1 MNSKTKTL
9 ALLTVIFT
17 LLALFSSAAH
27 AKSIS
32 TGILFLD
39 SHEDLDDGF
48 AGPISTG
55 PLEDGKLYLI
65 TVEGTFSVWTVKPT
79 TVICGGVPEPEPKYP
94 TPNNNNGPVALDA
107 AFTFAYPNYSN
118 LCKIGAEPPLVSTH
132 FQISVDSTDANPT
145 WVSLKPI
152 EESMTANHTYTYKV
166 MATSDPNGLSFRIE
180 DVPTSDNYGQLK
192 ITVEKY
198 NHPPVVMPGGPYKGI
213 EGSPV
218 AFDGSGSYDPDGD
231 PIASYAWTFG
241 DGATGTGATPSHT
254 YADNKLPGQVYEV
267 CLTVTDS
274 LGASNNSCTYADIK
288 NVAPTVKTIF
298 VDQNRVPVGTTIHA
312 NADFTDPGI
321 LDTHTAVWEWG
332 DGLSSDGVVKEVNG
346 SGNVTGSHAYAAVGR
361 YTIKLRVTDKDGDSG
376 WNQYQYVVVY
386 DPKDFITGGGWF
398 MSPANA
404 CPDFCQGAT
413 GKVNL
418 GFVAKYSRN
427 LGVPSGSTEFQFSSA
442 RLNFHSTSYE
452 RLDIIG
458 AWAQYQGT
466 GTINGSG
473 VYGFILTA
481 IDGKLNKG
489 GGGDLIRMKIWDPAT
504 GTVIYDS
511 QMGADDNVDPTTD
524 LKGGSIVIHDK

>member
-1 MNSKTKTL
+1 MKRTTKTL
-9 ALLTVIFT
+9 VFMAVIFS
-17 LLALFSSAAH
+17 LLALFAIAASAQAPLV
-27 AKSIS
+27 A
-32 TGILFLD
+32 FLD
-39 SHEDLDDGF
+39 SHSQNTQY
-48 AGPISTG
+48 AGPIFIG
-55 PLEDGKLYLI
+55 PVEKQTLYTI
-65 TVEGTFSVWTVKPT
+65 TAEGTFSLWNAESWNY
-79 TVICGGVPEPEPKYP
+79 ICAGIPEDAPIIESNPIPPHQIETGKV
-94 TPNNNNGPVALDA
+94 GLDA
-107 AFTFAYPNYSN
+107 AFVWSYPTTSGS
-118 LCKIGAEPPLVSTH
+118 LCTPPNPRPVPYHHVGFQVSTDGG
-132 FQISVDSTDANPT
+132 INWTTLD
-145 WVSLKPI
+145 PI
-152 EESMTANHTYTYKV
+152 EQAMTAEHIYHYEVISSN
-166 MATSDPNGLSFRIE
+166 TSNQFGFRIL
-180 DVPTSDNYGQLK
+180 DGIPTDNYGQLK
-192 ITVEKY
+192 ITVERV
-198 NHPPVVMPGGPYKGI
+198 NNPPVVILKGPYYGS

-218 AFDGSGSYDPDGD
+218 AFDGSGSYDPEGD
-231 PIASYAWTFG
+231 ALTFSWTFG
-241 DGATGTGATPSHT
+241 DGAAGTGDKPTHT
-254 YADNKLPGQVYEV
+254 YADNGTYDV

-274 LGASNNSCTYADIK
+274 LGASSMVCTFANII
-288 NVAPTVKTIF
+288 NIAPTVLPIF
-298 VDQNRVPVGTTIHA
+298 VDQTRVPVGTTINA

-321 LDTHTAVWEWG
+321 LDSHTAVWEWG
-332 DGLSSDGVVKEVNG
+332 DTTTSAGTVNETNG
-346 SGNVTGSHAYAAVGR
+346 SGNVTGSHAYMKPGR
-361 YTIKLRVTDKDGDSG
+361 YTIKLTVTDKDGDSG

-489 GGGDLIRMKIWDPAT
+489 GGGDLVRMKIWDTAT
-504 GTVIYDS
+504 GAVIYDS
-511 QMGADDNVDPTTD
+511 QMGADDAADPTMD